1 MANKK
6 LPIFGPGY
14 VWAGVSFP
22 NRGGAIECRITFAGL
37 MGQLESFLSG

>member
-6 LPIFGPGY
+6 LPIVGPDY

-22 NRGGAIECRITFAGL
+22 NRGGAMEYRITFAGL
-37 MGQLESFLSG
+37 MGRLESFLSG